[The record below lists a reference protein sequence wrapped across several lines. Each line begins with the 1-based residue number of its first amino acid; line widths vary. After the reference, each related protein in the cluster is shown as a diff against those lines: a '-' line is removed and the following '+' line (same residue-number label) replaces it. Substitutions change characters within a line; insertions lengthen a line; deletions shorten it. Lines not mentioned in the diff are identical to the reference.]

1 LSIRPSTEGD
11 VDACVAIVEELPD
24 FFTDNVP
31 AEVRRDLG
39 LHQGWV
45 AVVDDGV
52 LGFAVVERRSAA
64 AAEILWMAVRPA
76 RRGNGIG
83 TALLEHVLAELRSDG
98 VELVEVKTLDASA
111 GYTPY
116 EATRAFWSK
125 RFVQIDTID
134 PYPGW
139 SEGNPAAIFIC
150 AL

>member
-1 LSIRPSTEGD
+1 MPTRPANEGD
-11 VDACVAIVEELPD
+11 VEACVAIVEELPD

-31 AEVRRDLG
+31 GEVRHDLG

-45 AVVDDGV
+45 TVDDDCL

-64 AAEILWMAVRPA
+64 VAEILWMAVRPA
-76 RRGNGIG
+76 RRGSGVG
-83 TALLEHVLAELRSDG
+83 TALLEHVLAALGQDG
-98 VELVEVKTLDASA
+98 VELVEVKTLDAGA